1 MWIGCSFENLPDCA
15 ALQFVYPTNISLGIA
30 TDILKS
36 YQATYDQDE
45 QDKTV
50 KQLRQELS
58 VKEEGLGRLSEQY
71 AQLQEECTTIQNEL
85 KKEKAKQKQY
95 ETASEELVGIVTH
108 LLLNWQ
114 IIQQ

>member
-1 MWIGCSFENLPDCA
+1 M
-15 ALQFVYPTNISLGIA
+15 
-30 TDILKS
+30 KS
-36 YQATYDQDE
+36 YQATYDQGE

-50 KQLRQELS
+50 TQLRQELS

-108 LLLNWQ
+108 LLLN
-114 IIQQ
+114 